1 MVEGGVLGWLLRL
14 LADQEPL
21 SEYTLRYTLALL
33 MNLCLRTA
41 GETQLQ
47 EGGAALYS
55 VSTTAGKKVCVPL
68 GSVALKV
75 LGELLEHEDQE
86 VRCCRPASEVC
97 YCHDIQHAPLLDMLL
112 CEWDSL
118 QPSLST

>member
-1 MVEGGVLGWLLRL
+1 MMVESGVLGWLLRL

-41 GETQLQ
+41 GEGQLQ
-47 EGGAALYS
+47 GRCGQTSTASFY
-55 VSTTAGKKVCVPL
+55 TTAGKKVCVPL

-75 LGELLEHEDQE
+75 LSELLEHEDQE
-86 VRCCRPASEVC
+86 VRS
-97 YCHDIQHAPLLDMLL
+97 
-112 CEWDSL
+112 S
-118 QPSLST
+118 